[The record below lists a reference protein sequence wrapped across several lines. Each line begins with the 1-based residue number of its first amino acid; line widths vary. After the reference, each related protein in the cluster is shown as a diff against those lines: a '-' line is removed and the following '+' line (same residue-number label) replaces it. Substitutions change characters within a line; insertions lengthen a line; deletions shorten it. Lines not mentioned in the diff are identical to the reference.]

1 MSATTTAKFQ
11 TAAILFL
18 AVLAAMLGLGAV
30 VVFATPLQAQAAS
43 LMTGIVAVS
52 LIVAAPVSWLLAGL
66 VDGHLS
72 TYRPAS
78 PYRWA

>member
-1 MSATTTAKFQ
+1 MSTRFQ

-18 AVLAAMLGLGAV
+18 AVLALMLGLGAIL
-30 VVFATPLQAQAAS
+30 VFSTPLQAHAAA
-43 LMTGIVAVS
+43 LTIGLVAGS
-52 LIVAAPVSWLLAGL
+52 LIVAAPLSWMLAGL
-66 VDGHLS
+66 VDSHLS